1 MQKGKLIVI
10 EGPDGSGK
18 TEQWKLLAQRLKKE
32 GHQIELV
39 DFPQYSKVSAG
50 LISNYLRGIY
60 GKPDEVS
67 PYAASLFYAL
77 DRYDLSFKMRQWL
90 AEGKII
96 LANRYVASNGG
107 HQGGKIH
114 SERERKNFLK
124 WLYRTE
130 YEILGISKPDINVFL
145 DLPMEVSLRLIKKR
159 GLAQD
164 GHENVQHLKNAH
176 ASYHAMIKEFP
187 KEFLVI
193 NCMRGRKLRP
203 PEDIHEEVR
212 NKIKEKLGL

>member
-18 TEQWKLLAQRLKKE
+18 TEQWKLLAQRLKTEK
-32 GHQIELV
+32 HQVELV

-107 HQGGKIH
+107 HQGGKIRNEK
-114 SERERKNFLK
+114 ERR
-124 WLYRTE
+124 
-130 YEILGISKPDINVFL
+130 
-145 DLPMEVSLRLIKKR
+145 
-159 GLAQD
+159 
-164 GHENVQHLKNAH
+164 
-176 ASYHAMIKEFP
+176 
-187 KEFLVI
+187 EFLI
-193 NCMRGRKLRP
+193 FP
-203 PEDIHEEVR
+203 P
-212 NKIKEKLGL
+212 

>member
-18 TEQWKLLAQRLKKE
+18 TEQWKLLAQSFKKE
-32 GHQIELV
+32 GYQIELV

-50 LISNYLRGIY
+50 LIGNYLRGIY
-60 GKPDEVS
+60 GKPDDVS
-67 PYAASLFYAL
+67 SCVASLFYAL
-77 DRYDLSFKMRQWL
+77 DRYDLSFRMRQWL
-90 AEGKII
+90 AEEKII

-114 SERERKNFLK
+114 NERERKNFLK

-130 YEILGISKPDINVFL
+130 YEILGIPKPDINVFL
-145 DLPMEVSLRLIKKR
+145 DLPIEVSLRLIKKR
-159 GLAQD
+159 GLTPD
-164 GHENVQHLKNAH
+164 GHENIQHLRNAH

-187 KEFLVI
+187 REFLVI
-193 NCMRGRKLRP
+193 NCMRGRKLRL
-203 PEDIHEEVR
+203 PEDIHEEVLS
-212 NKIKEKLGL
+212 KIKEKLRL